1 MLKLLDRAAIILA
14 TATAFGIAVLPLA
27 AHAESLAMPT
37 GCVDAEYY
45 FDAMEYNES
54 AEWLGRFGAD
64 TGMGAEGELVRVDG
78 VTYDV
83 RFYDDAICINQ
94 AEPHTKYNVTKQQ

>member
-1 MLKLLDRAAIILA
+1 MLKFADRAMIVLAAA
-14 TATAFGIAVLPLA
+14 TALGIAVLPLA
-27 AHAESLAMPT
+27 AHAEPMPT
-37 GCVDAEYY
+37 GCVDPEYY
-45 FDAMEYNES
+45 FDVMEYNES

>member
-1 MLKLLDRAAIILA
+1 MLKFADRAMIVLAAA
-14 TATAFGIAVLPLA
+14 TALGVAVLPLA

-37 GCVDAEYY
+37 GCVDGEYY
-45 FDAMEYNES
+45 FDVMEHNES

-64 TGMGAEGELVRVDG
+64 TGMSAEGELVRVGG